1 MNFIRTTSARS
12 RVCQPWLHNWLPL
25 VSCLLV
31 LLAVSVS
38 CDTSGGHNHGHDHG
52 HEHAHAPQ
60 GGHEH
65 GHAHHHQQQNP
76 HHHPQ
81 PQGHGGY
88 RRPRPHHPPRHYRR
102 RPSAKKRLI
111 DRLLDFPKGVLI
123 GIRRIKG
130 AFIALKGGWVHGQ
143 AYYANSP
150 KLRSVGDRIIKFA
163 KLVAGPG
170 PYGPKAPFKRR

>member
-1 MNFIRTTSARS
+1 MSSPANAD
-12 RVCQPWLHNWLPL
+12 CQ
-25 VSCLLV
+25 
-31 LLAVSVS
+31 LAVIPRVVTITGTIMGMNTPMHHKV
-38 CDTSGGHNHGHDHG
+38 DTSTAMLIIISNRILTTTHNPKVMVDTGGPGRTIL
-52 HEHAHAPQ
+52 P
-60 GGHEH
+60 
-65 GHAHHHQQQNP
+65 
-76 HHHPQ
+76 
-81 PQGHGGY
+81 
-88 RRPRPHHPPRHYRR
+88 
-102 RPSAKKRLI
+102 
-111 DRLLDFPKGVLI
+111 GVLI